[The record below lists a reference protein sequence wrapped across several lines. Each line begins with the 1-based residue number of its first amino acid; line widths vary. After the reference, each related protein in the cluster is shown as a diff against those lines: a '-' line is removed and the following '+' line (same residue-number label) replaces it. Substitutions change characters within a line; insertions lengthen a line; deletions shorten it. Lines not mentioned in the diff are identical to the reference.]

1 MMKKIFAGLLG
12 IIGTASAQAGTGL
25 DFSEITS
32 REKAEALY
40 SQGKLE
46 KILLFPSE
54 LGGENVPENTTFVP
68 LGISDIKNQV
78 TGTLVRFLEEGTINK
93 LTVEPEYKGKSF
105 IPSKIKMRAWH
116 SDKKGEFNPSIEVW

>member
-1 MMKKIFAGLLG
+1 
-12 IIGTASAQAGTGL
+12 
-25 DFSEITS
+25 
-32 REKAEALY
+32 
-40 SQGKLE
+40 
-46 KILLFPSE
+46 LLFPSE

-93 LTVEPEYKGKSF
+93 LTIEPEYKGKSF

-116 SDKKGEFNPSIEVW
+116 SDKKEKFNPSIEVW